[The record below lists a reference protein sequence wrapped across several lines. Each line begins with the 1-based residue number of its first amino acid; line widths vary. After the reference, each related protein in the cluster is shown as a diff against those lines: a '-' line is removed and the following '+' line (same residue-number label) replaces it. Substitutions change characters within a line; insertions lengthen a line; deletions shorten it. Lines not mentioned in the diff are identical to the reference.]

1 MENQS
6 RLQAFLSN
14 PSRSLWTMAVPIIAG
29 MMVQTLFNVVDIMFI
44 GWLGA
49 KEVTA
54 VAFISPLFFIIIGL
68 TVGLGAGVTASIAQF
83 IGKKDKKNADN
94 CAEHTIL
101 LGIGITLA
109 LSILGILFGEELLV
123 LLGASGEILD
133 IAYTYLK
140 VLLYGIGL
148 VVFSLFFRAILAGEG
163 ETKLPMIIGLIG
175 TLLNLILDPIF
186 IFDQF
191 LGYGVKGAAL
201 ATVISQAVMLASYL
215 FIIFIRKSTY
225 ITFNISDFKYTPSIL
240 KTIFK
245 IGIPSSAAMLIM
257 SFGQAVMNKI
267 LINYPLIGI
276 EAVAAYQI
284 VSRIDMLLF
293 MPILGIGISLT
304 TMVGMFFG
312 AKEYK
317 KLIWIIKYGIS
328 RAVYITTFSVMVLF
342 LSAEMILPLFTE
354 DKKVLE
360 IGVTYL
366 RIIILAYPA
375 VGISV
380 ICSRICQALGEG
392 MPLLVTTVT
401 RVLILTAPL
410 SYYFY
415 ITGKPIEWVWYAQA
429 FAILVAATISF
440 FWMRFYLKK
449 FAIV

>member
-6 RLQAFLSN
+6 RLQTFLSN
-14 PSRSLWTMAVPIIAG
+14 PSRSLWTMALPIIAG

-44 GWLGA
+44 AWLGA

-54 VAFISPLFFIIIGL
+54 VAFVSPLFFIIIGL

-101 LGIGITLA
+101 LGIGITLT
-109 LSILGILFGEELLV
+109 LSILGIFFGEELLV

-186 IFDQF
+186 IFV
-191 LGYGVKGAAL
+191 LAYGVKGAAL

-215 FIIFIRKSTY
+215 FIIFVRKSTY
-225 ITFNISDFKYTPSIL
+225 ITFNISDFQYTPSIL

-257 SFGQAVMNKI
+257 SFGQAVMNAI
-267 LINYPLIGI
+267 LINYSS

-342 LSAEMILPLFTE
+342 LSAEIILPLFS
-354 DKKVLE
+354 DNKQVLD
-360 IGVTYL
+360 IGITYL

-380 ICSRICQALGEG
+380 ICSRICQALGQG

-429 FAILVAATISF
+429 FAILVAATVSF

>member
-6 RLQAFLSN
+6 RLQTFLSN

-54 VAFISPLFFIIIGL
+54 VAFVSPLFFIIIGL

-101 LGIGITLA
+101 LGIGITLT
-109 LSILGILFGEELLV
+109 LSILGIFFGEELLV

-186 IFDQF
+186 IFV
-191 LGYGVKGAAL
+191 LAYGVKGAAL

-215 FIIFIRKSTY
+215 FIIFVRKSTY
-225 ITFNISDFKYTPSIL
+225 ITFNISDFQYTPSIL

-257 SFGQAVMNKI
+257 SFGQAVMNAI
-267 LINYPLIGI
+267 LINYSS

-342 LSAEMILPLFTE
+342 LSAEMILPLFS
-354 DKKVLE
+354 DNKQVLD

-429 FAILVAATISF
+429 FAILVAATVSF

>member
-6 RLQAFLSN
+6 RLQTFLSN

-54 VAFISPLFFIIIGL
+54 VAFVSPLFFIIIGL

-101 LGIGITLA
+101 LGIGITLT
-109 LSILGILFGEELLV
+109 LSILGIFFGEELLV

-186 IFDQF
+186 IFV
-191 LGYGVKGAAL
+191 LAYGVKGAAL

-215 FIIFIRKSTY
+215 FIIFVRKSTY
-225 ITFNISDFKYTPSIL
+225 ITFNISDFQYTPSIL

-257 SFGQAVMNKI
+257 SFGQAVMNAI
-267 LINYPLIGI
+267 LINYSS

-342 LSAEMILPLFTE
+342 LSAEMILPLFS
-354 DKKVLE
+354 DNKQVLD

-380 ICSRICQALGEG
+380 ICSRICQALGQG

-429 FAILVAATISF
+429 FAILVAATVSF

>member
-6 RLQAFLSN
+6 RLQTFLSN
-14 PSRSLWTMAVPIIAG
+14 PSRSLWTMALPIIAG

-54 VAFISPLFFIIIGL
+54 VAFVSPLFFIIIGL

-101 LGIGITLA
+101 LGIGITLT
-109 LSILGILFGEELLV
+109 LSILGIFFGEELLV

-186 IFDQF
+186 IFV
-191 LGYGVKGAAL
+191 LAYGVKGAAL

-215 FIIFIRKSTY
+215 FIIFVRKSTY
-225 ITFNISDFKYTPSIL
+225 ITFNISDFQYTPSIL

-257 SFGQAVMNKI
+257 SFGQAVMNAI
-267 LINYPLIGI
+267 LINYSS

-342 LSAEMILPLFTE
+342 LSAEMILPLFS
-354 DKKVLE
+354 DNKQVLD
-360 IGVTYL
+360 IGITYL

-429 FAILVAATISF
+429 FAILVAATVSF

>member
-6 RLQAFLSN
+6 RLQTFLSN

-54 VAFISPLFFIIIGL
+54 VAFVSPLFFIIIGL

-101 LGIGITLA
+101 LGIGITLT
-109 LSILGILFGEELLV
+109 LSILGIFFGEELLV

-186 IFDQF
+186 IFV
-191 LGYGVKGAAL
+191 LAYGVKGAAL

-215 FIIFIRKSTY
+215 FIIFVRKSTY
-225 ITFNISDFKYTPSIL
+225 ITFNISDFQYTPSIL

-257 SFGQAVMNKI
+257 SFGQAVMNAI
-267 LINYPLIGI
+267 LINYSS

-342 LSAEMILPLFTE
+342 LSAEMILPLFS
-354 DKKVLE
+354 DNKQVLD
-360 IGVTYL
+360 IGITYL

-380 ICSRICQALGEG
+380 ICSRICQALGQG

-429 FAILVAATISF
+429 FAILVAATVSF